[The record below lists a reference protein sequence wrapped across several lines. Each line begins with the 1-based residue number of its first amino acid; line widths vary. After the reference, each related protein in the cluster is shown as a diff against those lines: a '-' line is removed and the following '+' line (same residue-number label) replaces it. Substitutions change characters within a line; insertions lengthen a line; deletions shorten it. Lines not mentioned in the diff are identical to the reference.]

1 MSGQFTFLLTLFCTS
16 DSSLMKFVVIMSSDE
31 FNSCGVDMDD
41 ADIHCQITVNEFC
54 IYEDGLSEWDHSNGD
69 VIGWQ
74 PLPAPMIVKE
84 Q

>member
-41 ADIHCQITVNEFC
+41 AKEYYREHEAFWASCLPSHARSYPLVGVEWIETNDMNDKTVTE
-54 IYEDGLSEWDHSNGD
+54 
-69 VIGWQ
+69 
-74 PLPAPMIVKE
+74 K
-84 Q
+84 